1 MIGNL
6 QERSQNGFANPAST
20 TRPVPATES
29 HAVCVTLANR
39 CQIATIRKK
48 VLTDVFETFAQIEFM
63 RNSVGFLLSSFKA

>member
-6 QERSQNGFANPAST
+6 QERSQNGFANPAFT
-20 TRPVPATES
+20 THPARVTENR
-29 HAVCVTLANR
+29 AVCVTLANR
-39 CQIATIRKK
+39 CQIATRRKK